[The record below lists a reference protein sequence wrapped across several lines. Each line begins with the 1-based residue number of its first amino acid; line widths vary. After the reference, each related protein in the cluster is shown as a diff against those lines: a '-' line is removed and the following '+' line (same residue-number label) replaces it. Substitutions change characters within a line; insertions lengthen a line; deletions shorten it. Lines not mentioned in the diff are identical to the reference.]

1 VVAGPNQFGGLMQ
14 VLGKLGTRNAGSTPG
29 GAWYGV
35 FSDWGLGV
43 AGGSYA
49 ATSMVAGTVTFFSP
63 TSTFMSNAV
72 VTGFPWTTGR
82 VSVSAAGGSGFPTRL
97 VRSGYDNRTPDG
109 AGTIQMVTPRL
120 THWAA
125 GAHWGDIAVLRIQF
139 APEPAGWV
147 LLAAGLSL
155 VAVLHH
161 SGAGRTRRG
170 RNSSAR

>member
-1 VVAGPNQFGGLMQ
+1 
-14 VLGKLGTRNAGSTPG
+14 
-29 GAWYGV
+29 
-35 FSDWGLGV
+35 
-43 AGGSYA
+43 
-49 ATSMVAGTVTFFSP
+49 
-63 TSTFMSNAV
+63 
-72 VTGFPWTTGR
+72 
-82 VSVSAAGGSGFPTRL
+82 

-125 GAHWGDIAVLRIQF
+125 GAHWGDIAVLRIHF
-139 APEPAGWV
+139 APEPEGWL

-170 RNSSAR
+170 RNSSAP

>member
-1 VVAGPNQFGGLMQ
+1 LGAG
-14 VLGKLGTRNAGSTPG
+14 
-29 GAWYGV
+29 
-35 FSDWGLGV
+35 
-43 AGGSYA
+43 YA
-49 ATSMVAGTVTFFSP
+49 KTGMVAGTVTFFSP

-125 GAHWGDIAVLRIQF
+125 GAHWGDIAVLRIHF
-139 APEPAGWV
+139 APEPEGWL

-170 RNSSAR
+170 RNSSAP